1 MIGAFLFGR
10 KENMVRKKF
19 HVRIRAFG
27 YVSNFDLEAIDS
39 IEGIEN
45 AILDKIG
52 EKSIVWEA
60 NDFFDIRKCYIT
72 YEEVKNGSG
81 QHGIVREETE
91 ARV

>member
-1 MIGAFLFGR
+1 MGPFFLVR
-10 KENMVRKKF
+10 KENMERKKF

-27 YVSNFDLEAIDS
+27 YASDFDLEAIDS
-39 IEGIEN
+39 TEGIEN

-52 EKSIVWEA
+52 KKSIVWEA

-81 QHGIVREETE
+81 QHGIVREENQT
-91 ARV
+91 RV

>member
-1 MIGAFLFGR
+1 MH
-10 KENMVRKKF
+10 RKKF
-19 HVRIRAFG
+19 KIRIRAYGFK
-27 YVSNFDLEAIDS
+27 SDFEIEADDS
-39 IEGIEN
+39 IESVES

-81 QHGIVREETE
+81 QLGVIR
-91 ARV
+91 